1 MASTLKIDTI
11 QNYSAAEVTVND
23 ALVINETLAVTGN
36 STLTGTLAVTGATT
50 LSAALT
56 YGGVALSNA
65 VTGTGKMVLD
75 TSPTLVTPVLGVATG
90 TSFQGIIG
98 NVTPAAGSFTTL
110 TTTGK
115 QTNYNSIATVSNGI
129 PAEYATVDLTAQ
141 TAAVGTTTL
150 YAVPASG
157 AGQYRVSW
165 NAKVTTPATTGAATS
180 TLGAL
185 TIVYTDPDTVVQ
197 TITAIAQ
204 RPDTSWATTNTS
216 NTTTTFLISLPLTLN
231 CSASTNITYAMAY
244 ASDTA
249 NQMAYNLHLK
259 CEALG

>member
-11 QNYSAAEVTVND
+11 QSYSAAEVTVND

-98 NVTPAAGSFTTL
+98 NVTPAAGSFTT
-110 TTTGK
+110 G
-115 QTNYNSIATVSNGI
+115 SFSSTV
-129 PAEYATVDLTAQ
+129 
-141 TAAVGTTTL
+141 TL
-150 YAVPASG
+150 SG
-157 AGQYRVSW
+157 A
-165 NAKVTTPATTGAATS
+165 AA
-180 TLGAL
+180 
-185 TIVYTDPDTVVQ
+185 
-197 TITAIAQ
+197 
-204 RPDTSWATTNTS
+204 
-216 NTTTTFLISLPLTLN
+216 
-231 CSASTNITYAMAY
+231 NI
-244 ASDTA
+244 
-249 NQMAYNLHLK
+249 
-259 CEALG
+259 ALGSNSLSNAGDVSSSS